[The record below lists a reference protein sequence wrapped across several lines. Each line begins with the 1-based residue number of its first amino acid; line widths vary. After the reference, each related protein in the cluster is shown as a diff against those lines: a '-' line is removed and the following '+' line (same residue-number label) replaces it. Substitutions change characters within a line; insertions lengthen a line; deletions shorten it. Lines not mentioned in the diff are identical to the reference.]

1 MIVYSL
7 QLDEN
12 ITKTFVMPP
21 VGSKHRAG
29 DIEDFDTG
37 VKKTDTWVTP
47 GIKWFDEDGRNLDK
61 HKDPDISYISHAGS
75 LIISPRTHD
84 LIAPLVNDVAE
95 LLPVSFDNETWYL
108 LNVFNQ
114 VTALDKANS
123 QYKIYSSG
131 KVGWL
136 TKAAFLA
143 DKVPHNKLFKIPENP
158 ARIYFA
164 EHHQDNDENSIKNI
178 IEKNNLFG
186 IKFVKVFES

>member
-1 MIVYSL
+1 MIVYALHPDSA
-7 QLDEN
+7 N
-12 ITKTFVMPP
+12 KKIFVMPDEYKLQKI
-21 VGSKHRAG
+21 S
-29 DIEDFDTG
+29 DFDTG
-37 VKKTDTWVTP
+37 KKKEDNWNPP
-47 GIKWFDEDGRNLDK
+47 GISWFNDDGRNIDK
-61 HKDPDISYISHAGS
+61 YKDPDISYISHPGS

-84 LIAPLVNDVAE
+84 LIAPVVNDVAE

-114 VTALDKANS
+114 VSALDKANS
-123 QYKIYSSG
+123 QYKIYRSG

-136 TKAAFLA
+136 TKVAFLA

-164 EHHQDNDENSIKNI
+164 EHHEDNDESSIKNI